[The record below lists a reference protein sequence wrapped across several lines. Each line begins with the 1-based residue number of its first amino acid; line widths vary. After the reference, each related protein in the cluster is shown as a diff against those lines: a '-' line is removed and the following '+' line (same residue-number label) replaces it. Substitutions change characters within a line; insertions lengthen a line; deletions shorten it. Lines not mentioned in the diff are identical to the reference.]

1 MGTPYMFRR
10 KANLTGLDIG
20 SHAVKMVR
28 LKEKNEKLQLL
39 NIGLLPIASEAAI
52 AEKAAR
58 QERLAKSIQKLGSHL
73 KTKSKPLAMS
83 ISGYEV
89 MIKKIELPMMTE
101 EELEDRM
108 HLELGQ
114 YIPYNIDEVEVDY
127 QILDVAKDRPNFM
140 EVLLVAAKKESI
152 NDYVELA
159 RLAGFEPTV
168 IDVDFFALCNAY
180 GATYGSDGKEN
191 VVLMDIGASKAA
203 ISVLYQGIPIFTR
216 DIPIGGE
223 QINEAIR
230 EHSGVSEEEAER
242 IKLGETRPVMEDR
255 ALEKIFVGVIGNW
268 LSEFK
273 RAIDFYYRNYPDNSI
288 EKIYLSGGSSRI
300 SGLARVFQENIGIPV
315 EILNPL
321 SRIDYDPKVFDSAYI
336 EYLGPQMCIAFG
348 LALRKTIE

>member
-1 MGTPYMFRR
+1 MFRR
-10 KANLTGLDIG
+10 KENLIGLDIG
-20 SHAVKMVR
+20 SHTVKMVR
-28 LKEKNEKLQLL
+28 LREKNEKLQLL
-39 NIGLLPIASEAAI
+39 NFGLIPLAAETAV
-52 AEKAAR
+52 AEKTVR
-58 QERLAKSIQKLGSHL
+58 QEGLAKSIQKLASHL

-114 YIPYNIDEVEVDY
+114 YIPYNIEEVEVDY

-152 NDYVELA
+152 NDYVDLA

-180 GATYGSDGKEN
+180 EATYGSDGKEN

-203 ISVLYQGIPIFTR
+203 INVLYHGIPIFTR

-223 QINEAIR
+223 QINDAIR
-230 EHSGVSEEEAER
+230 ENLGVSVEEAER
-242 IKLGETRPVMEDR
+242 IKLGKTSSDTQER
-255 ALEKIFVGVIGNW
+255 ALEKIFVGVVGNW

-300 SGLARVFQENIGIPV
+300 SGLSEVFEENVGIPM
-315 EILNPL
+315 EILNPFA
-321 SRIDYDPKVFDSAYI
+321 RIDYDPKVFDSAYI

-348 LALRKTIE
+348 LALRKTLEK